1 MIKLN
6 LPQFD
11 IKIQDNDGKSE
22 IFDVIR
28 KKYVLLTPEE
38 WVRQHFLHLLI
49 NHYQY
54 PKSLIKIETGL
65 KYNQLQKRSDIVVYD
80 REGKP
85 FLIVECKSTDVPL
98 SQKTFEQITTYNYT
112 LKSKYVVLTNGL
124 HHFCCSIDH
133 EKGAYEFMKDLP
145 PYGEIPKNKLPSKE
159 DK

>member
-11 IKIQDNDGKSE
+11 IKIQDKDGKSE
-22 IFDVIR
+22 IFDIIR

-85 FLIVECKSTDVPL
+85 FLIVECKSTDVAL
-98 SQKTFEQITTYNYT
+98 SQKTFEQITRYNFT
-112 LKSKYVVLTNGL
+112 LKSRYVVITNGL
-124 HHFCCSIDH
+124 QHFCCSIDH
-133 EKGAYEFMKDLP
+133 EKGSYEFMKDLP
-145 PYGEIPKNKLPSKE
+145 AFKA
-159 DK
+159 